1 MPFLMNAE
9 DAALRIAKELDKAA
23 FEITF
28 PSRLAIL
35 MKLLR
40 ILPDRLF
47 FMLSRRMLR
56 E

>member
-1 MPFLMNAE
+1 MPFLMKAE
-9 DAALRIAKELDKAA
+9 DAAIRIARGLEKSA

-28 PSRLAIL
+28 PSRFAAL

-47 FMLSRRMLR
+47 FTLTRRMLR
-56 E
+56 S